1 MREDRVMF
9 RNSGK
14 EMIIFS
20 GVLMACGCFVA
31 LAIRLICVNGIYA
44 LPMSAG
50 LAFLPL
56 AIYWGMKWGY
66 VLSRLVCGLVVILGV
81 GGSLNP
87 FVYEDVEL
95 ANGSYVHLLL
105 IALLTAGFA
114 VFLFYCLGEHA
125 KSRGLKSAL
134 MRRS

>member
-1 MREDRVMF
+1 
-9 RNSGK
+9 
-14 EMIIFS
+14 MIIFA

-31 LAIRLICVNGIYA
+31 LAIRLICVNGVYA
-44 LPMSAG
+44 LPISAG

-66 VLSRLVCGLVVILGV
+66 VLSRVICGLVAIGAVS
-81 GGSLNP
+81 GSLNP
-87 FVYEDVEL
+87 FAYEDVEL
-95 ANGSYVHLLL
+95 IHDSYVHFLL
-105 IALLTAGFA
+105 IALSIAGIA

-125 KSRGLKSAL
+125 NSRGLKSAL